1 GRKNRRTKRRTTT
14 RQKEREREAEAGRL
28 AGRKRGGNRFLD
40 RLLDSSLFGR
50 ARQMRA
56 ELPRTH
62 YHQTSARVFCSILA
76 AFPEWIESSR
86 ARGPNTRHKSGG
98 GLGNPSLEELIYTLE
113 LNFLELTLNKKWE
126 SRKANHEPDARRT
139 LLREAMNV
147 SQQRFD

>member
-1 GRKNRRTKRRTTT
+1 PNFSG
-14 RQKEREREAEAGRL
+14 AE
-28 AGRKRGGNRFLD
+28 F
-40 RLLDSSLFGR
+40 DS
-50 ARQMRA
+50 
-56 ELPRTH
+56 
-62 YHQTSARVFCSILA
+62 CSIQVTRCA
-76 AFPEWIESSR
+76 KMVRNKESGDWIESSR

>member
-62 YHQTSARVFCSILA
+62 YH
-76 AFPEWIESSR
+76 
-86 ARGPNTRHKSGG
+86 H
-98 GLGNPSLEELIYTLE
+98 LEELIYTLE

>member
-1 GRKNRRTKRRTTT
+1 STVACSAEQGKSLYWVGETQGGRRGRREEEEEEEEEEGEERSPKPFGATLHT
-14 RQKEREREAEAGRL
+14 R
-28 AGRKRGGNRFLD
+28 
-40 RLLDSSLFGR
+40 
-50 ARQMRA
+50 
-56 ELPRTH
+56 
-62 YHQTSARVFCSILA
+62 
-76 AFPEWIESSR
+76 EWIESSR